1 VNVVALVPHTR
12 LAAAPRGAWR
22 SRLAAGDRIWVLAL
36 KGDDDG
42 GADVEVLELDP
53 RRTRLHAPAMS
64 IVGRW
69 STLPAPVWRLI
80 LHAYWPELVW
90 ALRSFDPDVVD
101 LRWAPP
107 GAVHSA
113 RLRADLA
120 PIPVVTRDADA
131 ARTPSGWR
139 RYDPTAMVS
148 IVLPVYNGARYLG
161 QALETCLAQSHAQL
175 EVVIVDD
182 ASTDATPEVIE
193 RFLRADRRVVALRNP
208 SNLRLPGAL
217 NVGFARAR
225 GALLTWTSH
234 DNYLDP
240 TAIEGL
246 VRYLHTW
253 PDVDFVY
260 SDYTRITAGG
270 VPYVQRTYPP
280 WRFRDWNVVGA
291 YFLYRRA
298 VYEATGDFRRE
309 LEFVEDYEYW
319 VRVAKRFR
327 LMRLHEP
334 ALYHYREHD
343 ESMSHRAGDV
353 NPLRRHIWSEHF

>member
-1 VNVVALVPHTR
+1 MA
-12 LAAAPRGAWR
+12 
-22 SRLAAGDRIWVLAL
+22 
-36 KGDDDG
+36 
-42 GADVEVLELDP
+42 
-53 RRTRLHAPAMS
+53 
-64 IVGRW
+64 IVGRC
-69 STLPAPVWRLI
+69 SRLPTTAWRLI
-80 LHAYWPELVW
+80 LRAYWPELVW

-101 LRWAPP
+101 LRWAAP
-107 GAVHSA
+107 GIVDPD

-120 PIPVVTRDADA
+120 PIHVVTSDADA
-131 ARTPSGWR
+131 ARTSSGWR
-139 RYDPTAMVS
+139 RYDPATSVS
-148 IVLPVYNGARYLG
+148 IVLPVYNGARYLT
-161 QALETCLAQSHAQL
+161 QALETCLAQSHDQL
-175 EVVIVDD
+175 EVVVVDD
-182 ASTDATPEVIE
+182 ASTDATPEIVE
-193 RFLRADRRVVALRNP
+193 HFMRADRRVVGLRNP

-234 DNYLDP
+234 DNYLQP
-240 TAIEGL
+240 AAIEVL
-246 VRYLHTW
+246 ARYLNTW
-253 PDVDFVY
+253 PEVDFVY
-260 SDYTRITAGG
+260 SDYTRITADG

-298 VYEATGDFRRE
+298 VYEATGDFRSE